1 MEEGKYILHVG
12 CSADDNYIHH
22 AAVMICSL
30 LESNTSV
37 RICIHLLF
45 ESLKE
50 QNVEFLR
57 NLAGRYG
64 TEMVFHKVDAVK
76 LEGVRFRK
84 VRPLSSAAYYRLL
97 LSSILTDVDK
107 VLYLDVDTAV
117 LGDISPLFRLDMDG
131 YALAAV
137 KDVVPCFDDHR
148 MSLSIPYDKDYFCS
162 AVMLI
167 NLEYWRE
174 HDAEARLIEFAKR
187 DRIVYC
193 HDQDA
198 LNYVFKGQWFALPP
212 KWNRFHMDYIPS
224 SEFRDYKDKFE
235 YYHRPVIVHF
245 SGYKPSYRCFGIR
258 FEDVY
263 EKYLELSGCQPV
275 SIVKV
280 PLSDRLAP
288 VRTYLFRKALKKA
301 GLYRPYLYM
310 RLYLRHKLGR
320 I

>member
-1 MEEGKYILHVG
+1 
-12 CSADDNYIHH
+12 
-22 AAVMICSL
+22 
-30 LESNTSV
+30 
-37 RICIHLLF
+37 
-45 ESLKE
+45 
-50 QNVEFLR
+50 
-57 NLAGRYG
+57 
-64 TEMVFHKVDAVK
+64 
-76 LEGVRFRK
+76 
-84 VRPLSSAAYYRLL
+84 
-97 LSSILTDVDK
+97 
-107 VLYLDVDTAV
+107 
-117 LGDISPLFRLDMDG
+117 MDG

-301 GLYRPYLYM
+301 GLYCPYLYM